1 VCDTTGLKYYGS
13 TTKKYLSARLGAHV
27 YEYNRYLKGES
38 HYYTSFEVFENKNYK
53 IVLVENYPCN
63 SKDEL
68 FQRERHFIENNDC
81 VNKKIPIRTVEEKKE
96 LFKDYQQTIAPK
108 LKDIRKRYYEKNK
121 EKILEH
127 NKLYREDN
135 KEAFKKMKDDYRLN
149 NKEKVQT
156 YRKEYYDTYK
166 K

>member
-13 TTKKYLSARLGAHV
+13 TTKKYLSARLGAHI
-27 YEYNRYLKGES
+27 YDYNKYLKDNKK
-38 HYYTSFEVFENKNYK
+38 YLTSYQVLENKNYK
-53 IVLVENYPCN
+53 IVLVENYACN

-68 FQRERHFIENNDC
+68 FQRERYFIENNDC
-81 VNKKIPIRTVEEKKE
+81 VNKYIPIRTDDEKEEVN
-96 LFKDYQQTIAPK
+96 KDTK
-108 LKDIRKRYYEKNK
+108 RRYYEKSK

-127 NKLYREDN
+127 NKLYREVN

-149 NKEKVQT
+149 NKEKVQA
-156 YRKEYYDTYK
+156 YRKEYYNTHK